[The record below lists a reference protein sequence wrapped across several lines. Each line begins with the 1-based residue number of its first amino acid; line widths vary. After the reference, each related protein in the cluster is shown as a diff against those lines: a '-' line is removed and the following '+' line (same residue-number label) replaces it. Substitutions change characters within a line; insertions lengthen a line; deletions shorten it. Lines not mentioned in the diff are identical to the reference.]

1 MGLVFCLCLE
11 WLWGCLSLLSSLPL
25 SLSYNPTTTTT
36 PHTDGD
42 LVAPSKERIGG
53 HQLTELESSSPTSS
67 SLWHPKWESGHSWP
81 VSQLCFSA
89 HTWQADPESEHRS
102 ICSSAYRDHGLFYL
116 YKEVVPGLPAIRGQ
130 CEDQEQ
136 HFSES
141 GLLHLSDFWASQWS
155 LRLVCRAVCCLPSCS
170 D

>member
-1 MGLVFCLCLE
+1 MEILWPQVKKELE
-11 WLWGCLSLLSSLPL
+11 GTSLLSWSLLPLHQAASGTPSGSRGTAGQSLSFVSLPTPGKLILKVNTGL
-25 SLSYNPTTTTT
+25 SVLL
-36 PHTDGD
+36 HTGIM
-42 LVAPSKERIGG
+42 VYS
-53 HQLTELESSSPTSS
+53 
-67 SLWHPKWESGHSWP
+67 
-81 VSQLCFSA
+81 
-89 HTWQADPESEHRS
+89 
-102 ICSSAYRDHGLFYL
+102 L

-155 LRLVCRAVCCLPSCS
+155 LRLVGWAVCCLPSCS